1 MKFRHLLIILIAFS
15 SCEIG
20 SVFGPKIPKIEID
33 KKDLNLSWDQKGKRR
48 YQDKL
53 FSGYV
58 VQKNEKNV
66 VFCKEEEF
74 CFCWCSVVVD
84 ILQ

>member
-1 MKFRHLLIILIAFS
+1 MKFRYLLIILITFS

-33 KKDLNLSWDQKGKRR
+33 KKDLSLSWDKKGKRR
-48 YQDKL
+48 YHDAL

-58 VQKNEKNV
+58 VQTDENNV
-66 VFCKEEEF
+66 LLNKTPF
-74 CFCWCSVVVD
+74 
-84 ILQ
+84 L